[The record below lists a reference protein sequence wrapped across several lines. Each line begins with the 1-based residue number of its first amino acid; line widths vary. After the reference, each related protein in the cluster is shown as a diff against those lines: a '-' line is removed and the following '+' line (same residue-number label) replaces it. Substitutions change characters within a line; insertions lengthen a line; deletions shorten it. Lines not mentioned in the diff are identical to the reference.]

1 MSYDTQSVTAFLEIQ
16 DSKLFQP
23 PGVKHKE
30 SSALGNTFLEEALQ
44 FVLRT
49 LQVEFRE

>member
-1 MSYDTQSVTAFLEIQ
+1 MSYDTESATAFLEIQ
-16 DSKLFQP
+16 DSKLFQT

-30 SSALGNTFLEEALQ
+30 NSALGNTFLEETLR

-49 LQVEFRE
+49 LQVELRE